1 MTIDLFLITKAI
13 QSILICVCFFQG
25 LFKLSSSHTGKNHC
39 NMSAVR
45 QRRRSELE
53 WDRLLLIFLLLSIMS
68 VSVPVLWL
76 VLNEC
81 TWFCPFVWWVVR
93 LPFFDV
99 LWAWLLGCDCDCF
112 LLCVLCDMLC
122 VCVCVCVC
130 VCEWVIAVGCLCQWI
145 LLMTVLCRN
154 IITMSYVIF
163 RSCGIK
169 LIIVI
174 VSCTQ

>member
-122 VCVCVCVC
+122 VCVCV
-130 VCEWVIAVGCLCQWI
+130 WVGYCCWLPVSVNFINDCFMPQHHNNVIC
-145 LLMTVLCRN
+145 
-154 IITMSYVIF
+154 SYVH
-163 RSCGIK
+163 
-169 LIIVI
+169 VE
-174 VSCTQ
+174 